1 MQPPAS
7 EQTPALKK
15 ALPTGSTLD
24 DHDLNGRAVLLGF
37 EGDLTVKP
45 VGPHDFSTEQ
55 LRAVLRTMLTS
66 RRLDEKMLTLLKQGK
81 GFFHIGASGHE
92 AAQIGLGMHLRGGH
106 DWFAMYYR
114 DLATALSI
122 GVTAQEV
129 MLAHHA
135 RATDPFSGG
144 RQMPEHFS
152 HRDLQIFSTSSSV
165 GAQWVPGV
173 GFALASQRQGTD
185 AVTYISGGEGSTS
198 QGSFHEALNWA
209 SRAQAPAL
217 FHVQDNGYAIS
228 VPVHEQTAGG
238 SIYPLLGGY
247 TGLTRARYDGTD
259 FFTTF
264 AVAKA
269 ATGHLRAGRG
279 PVALYADVVRLLP
292 HSSSDDHKKYRPLDE
307 LEADQQRDPIARFE
321 RRVVNAGLITLDD
334 VAELRAEV
342 KQAVEDAARWAE
354 SQPLAEPSTAT
365 QFVVSEADLGLD
377 YESSDPD
384 GELIVMVDAINH
396 ALDEEMARDERVLVY
411 GEDVAGGKGG
421 VFTATRGLTS
431 KHGADRCFNS
441 PLAEHSIVGSAVG
454 LSCAGFKPVVEIQFG
469 DYIWPAMQ
477 QLRNQVAPLR
487 YRSNNTWACPMVI
500 RVPVGGYIHGGLCH
514 SQNIEAIF
522 GHMPGFQIA
531 FPSNSADA
539 KGLLKTAIR
548 MEDPVLF
555 LEHKALYRQGPARR
569 PEPNA
574 DYLVPFGKA
583 AIARAGTDLTIVT
596 WGALV
601 YKALNAAK
609 ALQKQ
614 DGVSVEVIDLRTILP
629 LDMDTVLASVKKT
642 NRVLVAY
649 EDHEFMGFGAE
660 IAAQIADRSFG
671 HLDAPIRRVAGA
683 WCSIPYADPLEK
695 AVLPQD
701 DDVIAAARNVL
712 AY

>member
-1 MQPPAS
+1 MQPPADDLLPLA
-7 EQTPALKK
+7 QK
-15 ALPTGSTLD
+15 ALPEAAEG
-24 DHDLNGRAVLLGF
+24 LNGQAVLLGYH
-37 EGDLTVKP
+37 GDLDVTP
-45 VGPHDFSTEQ
+45 VGPKDFNPDD
-55 LRAVLRTMLTS
+55 LRAVLRTMRLS

-92 AAQIGLGMHLRGGH
+92 AAQIGLGLHLRGGH

-114 DLATALSI
+114 DLATSLAI
-122 GVTAQEV
+122 GVTPREV
-129 MLAHHA
+129 LLAHHG
-135 RATDPFSGG
+135 RAADPFSGG
-144 RQMPEHFS
+144 RQMPEHFG

-165 GAQWVPGV
+165 GAQFLPGV

-198 QGSFHEALNWA
+198 QGAFHEALNWA

-217 FHVQDNGYAIS
+217 FHIQDNGYAIS
-228 VPVHEQTAGG
+228 VPVREQTAGG

-259 FFTTF
+259 FFTVF

-269 ATGHLRAGRG
+269 ATEHLRAGLG

-292 HSSSDDHKKYRPLDE
+292 HSSSDDHKKYRPADE
-307 LEADQQRDPIARFE
+307 LVADQQRDPILRFE
-321 RRVVNAGLITLDD
+321 RRLVEAGVLTESDLESIH
-334 VAELRAEV
+334 AEV
-342 KQAVEDAARWAE
+342 KDTVEQAARWAE
-354 SQPLAEPSTAT
+354 QQPVADVSTAT
-365 QFVVSEADLGLD
+365 QFVVSDADLGLT
-377 YESSDPD
+377 YEASEPS
-384 GELIVMVDAINH
+384 GELVVMVDAINH

-421 VFTATRGLTS
+421 VFTATRGLTA
-431 KHGADRCFNS
+431 KHGPDRCFNS
-441 PLAEHSIVGSAVG
+441 PLAEHSIIGSAVG

-477 QLRNQVAPLR
+477 PLRNQVASLR
-487 YRSNNTWACPMVI
+487 YRSNNAWACPMVI

-531 FPSNSADA
+531 FPSNAADA

-569 PEPNA
+569 PEPDA

-583 AIARAGTDLTIVT
+583 AIAREGTDLTIVT
-596 WGALV
+596 YGALV

-609 ALQKQ
+609 ALEKQ

-629 LDMDTVLASVKKT
+629 LDIATIFASVQKT

-671 HLDAPIRRVAGA
+671 HLDAPV
-683 WCSIPYADPLEK
+683 
-695 AVLPQD
+695 
-701 DDVIAAARNVL
+701 
-712 AY
+712 